1 MLHFLTLPPAAMAQY
16 GRTKRPKDRHRANR
30 ALRLAASTGKR
41 SEKTMHDDRAK
52 KGNTDGKVPFFARK
66 RSVF

>member
-1 MLHFLTLPPAAMAQY
+1 MLHFLPIPPAVRAQCA
-16 GRTKRPKDRHRANR
+16 RAKRPKDRHRANR
-30 ALRLAASTGKR
+30 ALRLSASTGKR